1 MGHVFKAHDTRLG
14 RTVALKILRT
24 DRPVDEERRRRF
36 MQEARAASALNH
48 PHIVVLHDILSENGS
63 DVLVMEYVPGKTL
76 DQVIPKKGLRLQDT
90 LRYGIQIADALA
102 AAHHSGIVHRDLKP
116 SNILITETGSVKLLD
131 LGLAKLFEPQR
142 PGEDDVTRTLE
153 KPPLTEDGAIVGTA
167 SYMSP
172 EQAEGKPVDA
182 RSDIFSF
189 GCVLYEMV
197 TGQRAFQ
204 GSTRVST
211 ISAILRDEPRPA
223 ESGQRQCAARPGEDH
238 HTVSAQRPCSAI
250 PNDGRCQEHA

>member
-1 MGHVFKAHDTRLG
+1 MSLTPGTRIGPYEVQELIGSGGMGHVFKAHDTRLG

-116 SNILITETGSVKLLD
+116 VEHPRSPKRDPSSSWTLGSRSCSSRS
-131 LGLAKLFEPQR
+131 GQA
-142 PGEDDVTRTLE
+142 RT
-153 KPPLTEDGAIVGTA
+153 
-167 SYMSP
+167 MSP
-172 EQAEGKPVDA
+172 A
-182 RSDIFSF
+182 RSKSRRSRR
-189 GCVLYEMV
+189 M
-197 TGQRAFQ
+197 GQSWGRRA
-204 GSTRVST
+204 T
-211 ISAILRDEPRPA
+211 
-223 ESGQRQCAARPGEDH
+223 
-238 HTVSAQRPCSAI
+238 
-250 PNDGRCQEHA
+250 